1 MKTVD
6 AIKAAGS
13 AKQIA
18 EILDISQSAVSQ
30 WGDYV
35 PELREYQLRERRP
48 DVQWSNATSAEA
60 A

>member
-1 MKTVD
+1 MKTAD

-30 WGDYV
+30 WGDHV

-48 DVQWSNATSAEA
+48 DIKWSKTTSLEA
-60 A
+60 V